1 MHNLTFSMASQSD
14 QSTILEIL
22 EDAREWLHQKGINQW
37 PFPYTPEWVHECLE
51 EQEFFL
57 ANAGHITV
65 AVFRL
70 LHTDPFIWGE
80 NTEDAI
86 YIHSLAVRRSWK
98 GQGIGSGLLRWVE
111 GYAAQN
117 HRAYLRLDCVAEN
130 LALCQYYE
138 QAGFVACG
146 VREFQIRQLP
156 YKAQLFEK
164 AVKPHT
170 VVPKNG

>member
-1 MHNLTFSMASQSD
+1 MHDLTVSMASQSH
-14 QSTILEIL
+14 QSIILEIL

-37 PFPYTPEWVHECLE
+37 PFPYTPEWVNEHLE
-51 EQEFFL
+51 KQEFFF
-57 ANAGHITV
+57 ANVDHITV

-70 LHTDPFIWGE
+70 LSTDPFFWGE

-98 GQGIGSGLLRWVE
+98 GHRIGSDLLRWVE
-111 GYAAQN
+111 DYTAQK
-117 HRAYLRLDCVAEN
+117 HRPYLRLDCMAEN

-138 QAGFVACG
+138 QAGFVACQ
-146 VREFQIRQLP
+146 VREFQIRQFP

-164 AVKPHT
+164 VVEPRT
-170 VVPKNG
+170 VL